1 MSSKLKIKDKL
12 ILLELA
18 DLSKNVSVA
27 CEYMGVSRKT
37 YYQIK
42 KAFDEGGV
50 EALAGKSRRVPN
62 LKNRVS
68 EHIEQALLKL
78 SREDPLLGKKKI
90 SIILKERG
98 FQISPNGVMNVW
110 GRNGLRTREE
120 RLLESKKN
128 CRPRE

>member
-1 MSSKLKIKDKL
+1 MSPKLKIKDKL

-50 EALAGKSRRVPN
+50 EALARKSRRVPN
-62 LKNRVS
+62 VNNRVP
-68 EHIEQALLKL
+68 EPIEQEVLKL

-90 SIILKERG
+90 SRILKERG
-98 FQISPNGVMNVW
+98 
-110 GRNGLRTREE
+110 L
-120 RLLESKKN
+120 
-128 CRPRE
+128 